1 MHVIDRICFLAECM
15 LGAECRQKD
24 YVAAESENNNKFIY
38 YRYVQWGRFL
48 LFYLR
53 RELHYEG

>member
-1 MHVIDRICFLAECM
+1 MHVIDRICFLVECM
-15 LGAECRQKD
+15 PGAECRQKD
-24 YVAAESENNNKFIY
+24 YVVAESENNNKFTY
-38 YRYVQWGRFL
+38 YRYAQWGRFL

>member
-1 MHVIDRICFLAECM
+1 M

-38 YRYVQWGRFL
+38 YRYAQWGSFL